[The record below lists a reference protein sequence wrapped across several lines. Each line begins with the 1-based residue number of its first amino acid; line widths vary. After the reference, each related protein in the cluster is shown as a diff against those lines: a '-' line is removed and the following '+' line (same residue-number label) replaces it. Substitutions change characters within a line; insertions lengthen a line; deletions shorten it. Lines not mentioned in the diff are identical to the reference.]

1 MVTYSNL
8 AQALDE
14 NGVRIPGKACLVFE
28 DRIITYKELNEMV
41 NKAGNALLELGVRK
55 QDRVIISLL
64 NCPEFVIS
72 LYALAKIG
80 AIAVPINYFLAKSE
94 EEYVWRDSGAGL
106 IITDA
111 DKVAQFYEM
120 TLGSVPILRV
130 GQQRASEALP
140 GVIDISE
147 AIDRGSTALSC
158 CAGTEDDVAHIL
170 YTSGTTGKPKGAML
184 THSSVMYCSSL
195 YTDNDNMGE
204 MFGEKDKVLCSL
216 PLYHCFGQNVCLITP
231 LSAGSTVILVERFN
245 TEKVLEAIT
254 RHGATLFAGV
264 PTMYAYMAEGFDPEK
279 HNLQSL
285 RYCLCAGAALSLEI
299 AKGFEEKT
307 GAQVIEGYGITEA
320 SAQAIAP
327 PLRPDKRRYD
337 KFGTIGIPL
346 KNSRKQTEVKV
357 VDENGGEVPLNEIG
371 ELIIKGDHIMKG
383 YWNLPEETAKTIRDG
398 WLYTGDLAKKDEDG
412 FFSIVDRKKD
422 MLIVGGE
429 NVYPREV
436 EEVLYENEKVLETA
450 VVGMRD
456 EAKGEIVKAV
466 IVLKD
471 GVQATRQE
479 IMDFC
484 SERLAKFKV
493 PRIIEFVEE
502 LPKSTT
508 GKILRRLVK

>member
-1 MVTYSNL
+1 
-8 AQALDE
+8 
-14 NGVRIPGKACLVFE
+14 
-28 DRIITYKELNEMV
+28 
-41 NKAGNALLELGVRK
+41 
-55 QDRVIISLL
+55 
-64 NCPEFVIS
+64 
-72 LYALAKIG
+72 
-80 AIAVPINYFLAKSE
+80 
-94 EEYVWRDSGAGL
+94 
-106 IITDA
+106 
-111 DKVAQFYEM
+111 
-120 TLGSVPILRV
+120 
-130 GQQRASEALP
+130 
-140 GVIDISE
+140 
-147 AIDRGSTALSC
+147 
-158 CAGTEDDVAHIL
+158 
-170 YTSGTTGKPKGAML
+170 
-184 THSSVMYCSSL
+184 
-195 YTDNDNMGE
+195 
-204 MFGEKDKVLCSL
+204 
-216 PLYHCFGQNVCLITP
+216 
-231 LSAGSTVILVERFN
+231 
-245 TEKVLEAIT
+245 
-254 RHGATLFAGV
+254 
-264 PTMYAYMAEGFDPEK
+264 
-279 HNLQSL
+279 
-285 RYCLCAGAALSLEI
+285 
-299 AKGFEEKT
+299 
-307 GAQVIEGYGITEA
+307 
-320 SAQAIAP
+320 
-327 PLRPDKRRYD
+327 LRPDKRRYD